1 MRVRKHVYYS
11 GSVQGVGFRYTARRL
26 ACDAGLT
33 GFVKNLS
40 DGRVEIVAE
49 GGAEAVDRY
58 LADVAE
64 AMAGYIS
71 RAEALDE
78 PPADEFD
85 AFTVAVDR

>member
-11 GSVQGVGFRYTARRL
+11 GQVQGVGFRYVARNLGR
-26 ACDAGLT
+26 DAGVT

-40 DGRVEIVAE
+40 DGRVEIVVE
-49 GGAEAVDRY
+49 GRAARVDRY

-78 PPADEFD
+78 PPTEEFD
-85 AFTVAVDR
+85 AFKIAVDW